1 MQRSPHSAAA
11 RPRRHR
17 PLTPARRRW
26 PPARGGAGT
35 EHVPPGGVARGPSV
49 RARGPQRRLRRS
61 PRPGLRV
68 TAHGG
73 AGGDPARNR
82 TDRGRGKERFECFPR
97 PALPAPLWLSPCCT
111 TRAVAAFCC
120 VPPLLLR
127 AELHQSRGVAV
138 PDGAPGGSAVS
149 TLRASS
155 WHSSALVLL
164 YVCVHTRRRG

>member
-1 MQRSPHSAAA
+1 M
-11 RPRRHR
+11 
-17 PLTPARRRW
+17 L
-26 PPARGGAGT
+26 
-35 EHVPPGGVARGPSV
+35 
-49 RARGPQRRLRRS
+49 
-61 PRPGLRV
+61 
-68 TAHGG
+68 
-73 AGGDPARNR
+73 
-82 TDRGRGKERFECFPR
+82 PR